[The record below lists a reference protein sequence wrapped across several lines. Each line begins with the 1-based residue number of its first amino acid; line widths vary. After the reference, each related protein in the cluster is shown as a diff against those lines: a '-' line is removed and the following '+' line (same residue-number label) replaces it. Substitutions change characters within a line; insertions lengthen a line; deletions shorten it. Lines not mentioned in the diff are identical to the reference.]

1 MQATTSVWSMTA
13 TVALIAKSVLGT
25 LIGSPALYKTN
36 AISLAMMNY
45 VQTVEATFG
54 LTPDRQA
61 WDGMEDFLESQW
73 TDEREE
79 Y

>member
-45 VQTVEATFG
+45 VQAVEATFG
-54 LTPDRQA
+54 LTP
-61 WDGMEDFLESQW
+61 
-73 TDEREE
+73 EREAWE
-79 Y
+79 SITMSDLDAKVSL

>member
-1 MQATTSVWSMTA
+1 MTA

-25 LIGSPALYKTN
+25 LTGSLALYKKN
-36 AISLAMMNY
+36 AISLAMMHY

-61 WDGMEDFLESQW
+61 WDGIEDFLESQW
-73 TDEREE
+73 SDAEDE
-79 Y
+79 

>member
-1 MQATTSVWSMTA
+1 MR
-13 TVALIAKSVLGT
+13 K
-25 LIGSPALYKTN
+25 PN

-45 VQTVEATFG
+45 VMAVEATFG
-54 LTPDRQA
+54 LTPEREA

>member
-1 MQATTSVWSMTA
+1 MTA
-13 TVALIAKSVLGT
+13 TVASIARSVFGT
-25 LIGSPALYKTN
+25 LIWSPALRKPN

-45 VQTVEATFG
+45 VMAVEATFG
-54 LTPDRQA
+54 LTPEREA